1 MVQVLPAN
9 PGFGS
14 QIGGA
19 LGRGFSNVAQ
29 QLLQNKMDE
38 KKERRR
44 QEGIG
49 EILRRG
55 GTEAHQEDIKTKFLE
70 ALPEIERSL
79 GRELVPEDLDNIWSQ
94 LNQSQNQPQKPSIP
108 EDHFSKAQQ
117 LAMMGEHDLAKVE
130 IEQAKFAEK
139 RNIEREKRNYELAKP
154 AFEEANLISSGLPQK
169 EAALQNMR
177 EAISQG
183 NLGFFSPD
191 NLAEMTGIEGFRSPE
206 GAIFKT
212 AGKEFFMSNLGR
224 VGARGLNQWLER
236 QLADMQPK
244 IGRSAEAN
252 LAVTEI
258 LQADNDVARKQV
270 ELTNQL
276 ADKYERELG
285 YIPRDLASK
294 VEKQLTPFA
303 VERQKQA
310 KAKIEEI
317 KANFKPNTKAGVLM
331 RAPDGSLR
339 RVSHKDVKEATKAGY
354 MVNK

>member
-9 PGFGS
+9 PSFGS
-14 QIGGA
+14 QIGGS

-29 QLLQNKMDE
+29 QLLQNKMEEKRE
-38 KKERRR
+38 KKR
-44 QEGIG
+44 QESIG

-55 GTEAHQEDIKTKFLE
+55 GPEAHQEDIKTKFLQ

-79 GRELVPEDLDNIWSQ
+79 GRELVPEDLDKIYAQ
-94 LNQSQNQPQKPSIP
+94 MNQQKSLVSPQ
-108 EDHFSKAQQ
+108 EDSFLKAQQ
-117 LAMMGEHDLAKVE
+117 LAMMGEHDLSKIE
-130 IEQAKFAEK
+130 IEKAKFAEK
-139 RNIEREKRNYELAKP
+139 RSLERERQNYELAKP
-154 AFEEANLISSGLPQK
+154 ALQEASLISTGLPQK

-177 EAISQG
+177 EAISEG
-183 NLGFFSPD
+183 NLSFFSPD
-191 NLAEMTGIEGFRSPE
+191 NLAELTGIEGFRSPE
-206 GAIFKT
+206 GATFKT

-270 ELTNQL
+270 ELTNEL
-276 ADKYERELG
+276 AERYERETG
-285 YIPRDLASK
+285 TIPRDLASK
-294 VEKQLTPFA
+294 VEKQLTPYA
-303 VERQKQA
+303 IERQKQA

-339 RVSHKDVKEATKAGY
+339 RVSHKEVKEAAKAGY
-354 MVNK
+354 RINK